1 MTKEKIGPNWQ
12 EIRRA
17 PDNVG
22 KDWIVK
28 DKEDNDEELWN
39 LASTFFPLETDLSIP
54 TVMDAGILEAL
65 LGR

>member
-12 EIRRA
+12 EIRTT

-39 LASTFFPLETDLSIP
+39 LASTFFLHETDLSIP

>member
-1 MTKEKIGPNWQ
+1 MTKEKIGPDWQ
-12 EIRRA
+12 EIRTT

-28 DKEDNDEELWN
+28 NMGKTMRGIVEFGLH
-39 LASTFFPLETDLSIP
+39 FFPPQTDLSIP

-65 LGR
+65 LAR